1 MSVTKKEVYDFVFK
15 GLLTEEALDRSGR
28 KNRHGIEMADEEI
41 AETLSISLLPP
52 DLVNESRQMAM
63 VYIAVAA
70 FENAVRELIA
80 GVLLEN
86 KGENWWEE
94 CVSSKIKGPAKK
106 RKDEELKIKWH
117 TQRGTD
123 LINYTTMSNLTAIM
137 RNNWEHF
144 EPFVQSIEWATNILD
159 AVERSRNVIMH
170 SGVLERG
177 DIERLGI
184 FLRDWVKQVGT

>member
-1 MSVTKKEVYDFVFK
+1 MSVTKKDVYDFVFK

-28 KNRHGIEMADEEI
+28 KNRHGIEMGDEEI

-63 VYIAVAA
+63 VYTAVAA
-70 FENAVRELIA
+70 FENAARELIA

-94 CVSSKIKGPAKK
+94 CVPSKIKDPAKK

-123 LINYTTMSNLTAIM
+123 LINYTTMSNLVNIM

-144 EPFVQSIEWATNILD
+144 EPFIQSIEWAKNIFD

-170 SGVLERG
+170 SGVLEQG